1 MITST
6 DIRKDA
12 RNHLTNKWG
21 KGALITLAYFV
32 IEFMINIL
40 SVCTENIALLNL
52 IISIAI
58 TVISVPISFGLI
70 F

>member
-52 IISIAI
+52 IISS
-58 TVISVPISFGLI
+58 TV
-70 F
+70 